1 MHPDGGRI
9 SIWFFVGALVLVFG
23 VLILGAGIY
32 NLISPISPPV
42 VLDELHVGIWWGA
55 LMILLGGI
63 PVFRFFPRAKE

>member
-55 LMILLGGI
+55 LMIVLGGI
-63 PVFRFFPRAKE
+63 PVFKFFPRAKE